1 MSRVRSGRAA
11 RADRRRFRGL
21 SAALSVLVVASLLLP
36 ASAAAVTPDRDGDG
50 LRDGFEQSYGATDP
64 NRKDSDW
71 DGVIDA
77 AEDSDG
83 DRLSDRGE
91 QRFGLD
97 PSDPDTDDDGVLDGQ
112 EDHDGDGRSN
122 LKEQD
127 QRPLPKSVRP
137 ARIDASDDSPN
148 VGKWCGSPLLKSKLV
163 RCHFGDLKS
172 DTTVVLM
179 GDSHA
184 TAYVEAAKRAAEA
197 EGWHLV
203 TLLRGACAPLLGVYT
218 VAMHNRDRGKLCRTW
233 RKDAIEWLNA
243 RRKAPDAILLTHSDS
258 YALAR
263 TDGSKVSSEAKV
275 PIWANGLRK
284 TLQAMP
290 QTSRVIVLGD
300 VPKNKLNPVRCL
312 KWHPKDMSRC
322 TSPRQPL
329 SGRAVELAMRDVAL
343 DEGEYPRT
351 LYEQLCPYA
360 PCPVVQG
367 DILMWRDKTH
377 LTGTFARRLTPSF
390 RKVIRNVLNEPA

>member
-1 MSRVRSGRAA
+1 VSRVRPRRTA
-11 RADRRRFRGL
+11 RAGRRQFRGP
-21 SAALSVLVVASLLLP
+21 SAALSIFVVASLLLP

-50 LRDGFEQSYGATDP
+50 LRDGFEQSYGVTDP

-71 DGVIDA
+71 DGVINA

-83 DRLSDRGE
+83 DYLSDRGE

-97 PSDPDTDDDGVLDGQ
+97 PGDPDSDDDGVRDGQ
-112 EDHDGDGRSN
+112 EDHDGDGCSN

-127 QRPLPKSVRP
+127 QRPLPKGVRP
-137 ARIDASDDSPN
+137 ARKDARDDSPN
-148 VGKWCGSPLLKSKLV
+148 VGKRCGSPLLKSKLV
-163 RCHFGDLKS
+163 RCHFGNPKS

-203 TLLRGACAPLLGVYT
+203 TLLKGACAPLLGVYT
-218 VAMHNRDRGKLCRTW
+218 MAMRNRDGGRTCRTW
-233 RKDAIEWLNA
+233 RKEAIEWLNA

-258 YALAR
+258 SALAH
-263 TDGSKVSSEAKV
+263 TDGSKVSPEAKV

-284 TLQAMP
+284 TLRAMP
-290 QTSRVIVLGD
+290 EASKVIVLGD

-322 TSPRQPL
+322 SSPWQPL
-329 SGRAVELAMRDVAL
+329 SARTVELAMRDVAL
-343 DEGEYPRT
+343 NEGQYPRT

-367 DILMWRDKTH
+367 DVLMWRDKTH